1 MVFLTS
7 NANVADEGT
16 EGRANEMKVE
26 IILANVEAGKIAL
39 PVFQPANGLECSA
52 SDQAGETRTPPAH
65 RAGLLPGPEHRHGR
79 PKGDLVCQDRE
90 DCRGVCLPA
99 RDTWTGSDP
108 WRAGVEGVKTHSAPR
123 PYHALGLGHMALLAE
138 DRLHDRLAI
147 DGLGERAAE
156 RPAPQQ
162 RMGTNRCSHPSG

>member
-39 PVFQPANGLECSA
+39 PVFQPANGLKCSA
-52 SDQAGETRTPPAH
+52 SDQARVTQEPPAN

-79 PKGDLVCQDRE
+79 PKGDLVCQGRE
-90 DCRGVCLPA
+90 DCRGVCLP
-99 RDTWTGSDP
+99 G
-108 WRAGVEGVKTHSAPR
+108 
-123 PYHALGLGHMALLAE
+123 
-138 DRLHDRLAI
+138 
-147 DGLGERAAE
+147 
-156 RPAPQQ
+156 
-162 RMGTNRCSHPSG
+162 NRS

>member
-52 SDQAGETRTPPAH
+52 SDQAGVTRNPPAH

-108 WRAGVEGVKTHSAPR
+108 WRAATAPSLSCLQR
-123 PYHALGLGHMALLAE
+123 NHQPTRTTLDLPLAE
-138 DRLHDRLAI
+138 I
-147 DGLGERAAE
+147 E
-156 RPAPQQ
+156 APDSI
-162 RMGTNRCSHPSG
+162 T